1 MARIYDTCE
10 QQFISYA
17 EFNVCFISEALNK
30 YPKEASLTAIL
41 KFDSGWRLQFSF
53 FHMADHTPKHE

>member
-10 QQFISYA
+10 QQFISYE

-30 YPKEASLTAIL
+30 YPKEASLTAIF
-41 KFDSGWRLQFSF
+41 KFDSG
-53 FHMADHTPKHE
+53 